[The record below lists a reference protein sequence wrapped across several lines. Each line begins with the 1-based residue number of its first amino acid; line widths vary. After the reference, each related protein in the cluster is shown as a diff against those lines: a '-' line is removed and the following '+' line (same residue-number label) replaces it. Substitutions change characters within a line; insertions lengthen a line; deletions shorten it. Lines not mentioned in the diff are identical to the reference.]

1 MEDIKPRLLLLL
13 FDLHVDSFSISF
25 PSVVSLRNVV
35 DGCAT
40 TTGFCIRTKPETFV
54 EVNIKIAEQ
63 SDNLTVLHI
72 ATNYFRQFNL
82 RIYLYEEDGRWMET
96 FGVLVERTKAEKHVI
111 PNRNAPHTSTRASRI
126 SISYFKLPK
135 REKNPFCLFHLPLET
150 THTKDDRIYTVAS
163 HLS

>member
-1 MEDIKPRLLLLL
+1 MGREVRD
-13 FDLHVDSFSISF
+13 
-25 PSVVSLRNVV
+25 VVSLRNVV

-82 RIYLYEEDGRWMET
+82 RIYLYEEDGRWMDHT
-96 FGVLVERTKAEKHVI
+96 NLYVYLVYSYLVSIGYYVLEV
-111 PNRNAPHTSTRASRI
+111 N
-126 SISYFKLPK
+126 
-135 REKNPFCLFHLPLET
+135 
-150 THTKDDRIYTVAS
+150 
-163 HLS
+163 

>member
-25 PSVVSLRNVV
+25 PLVVSLRNVV

-96 FGVLVERTKAEKHVI
+96 FGVLVKRTKTEKHVI
-111 PNRNAPHTSTRASRI
+111 PNRTSEDVLRMHHTSTRHHASLFRI
-126 SISYFKLPK
+126 SNFQKERKIHFVYF
-135 REKNPFCLFHLPLET
+135 
-150 THTKDDRIYTVAS
+150 IY
-163 HLS
+163 L